1 MEEDLKKWKNDKF
14 HNPLIISGA
23 RQTGKT
29 YSILEFVKKQYASY
43 IYINFERDLDIKSIF
58 DQIARPDEIIMY
70 LQTRFPEVIFHWIS
84 QLFLMKYRHV
94 HRH

>member
-1 MEEDLKKWKNDKF
+1 MSTNENFCAFPGRKKGRKKEDLKKWKNDKF
-14 HNPLIISGA
+14 HKPLIISGA

-58 DQIARPDEIIMY
+58 DQNS
-70 LQTRFPEVIFHWIS
+70 QTR
-84 QLFLMKYRHV
+84 
-94 HRH
+94 